1 MWTYANASCFIVS
14 VPEKWIKF
22 FSRAGIPPRAA
33 ATYALTFAD
42 NRIQLDMLLDL
53 NKEYLR
59 DMGITLMG
67 DVIAILRHAR
77 QVHEEV
83 GLLFSFTRSKIL
95 KN

>member
-1 MWTYANASCFIVS
+1 M
-14 VPEKWIKF
+14 KF
-22 FSRAGIPPRAA
+22 FTRAGIPPRAA
-33 ATYALTFAD
+33 ATYALTFSD

-67 DVIAILRHAR
+67 DVIAILRQAR

-83 GLLFSFTRSKIL
+83 YFLSFP
-95 KN
+95 